1 MSLIQT
7 LIDLFFPPRCPF
19 CLSLLIS
26 GNTDGEGLQP
36 WALGSSVVLE
46 KTICSRC
53 AVELPWLVHCCPRC
67 ASPITVFGDNC
78 PYCREHPVAFTYC
91 CALGSYQG
99 ALRKT
104 LHRFKYRGEKGL
116 ALPLGRLLS
125 ARLTATSW
133 IATVDVLVP
142 IPLSTQR
149 QRTRGYNQAALL
161 AQSVSRNLGIPSQ
174 GLLQRTRETDSQ
186 TSLGR
191 HDRWENIC
199 GAFKESNNSE
209 GKLLGK
215 NVLLVDDILTS
226 GATAHAAS
234 LALKAAGAA
243 TVSVAVIAR

>member
-1 MSLIQT
+1 M
-7 LIDLFFPPRCPF
+7 
-19 CLSLLIS
+19 
-26 GNTDGEGLQP
+26 P
-36 WALGSSVVLE
+36 WGQSTVALERIL
-46 KTICSRC
+46 CSRC

-78 PYCREHPVAFTYC
+78 PYCREHPVAFAFC
-91 CALGSYQG
+91 CALGNYQG

-104 LHRFKYRGEKGL
+104 LHRFKYGGEKGL
-116 ALPLGRLLS
+116 ALPLGRLLA
-125 ARLTATSW
+125 ARLAVTSW
-133 IATVDVLVP
+133 FANVDVLVP
-142 IPLSTQR
+142 VPLSIQR

-161 AQSVSRNLGIPSQ
+161 AQTVSRELGIPSE
-174 GLLQRTRETDSQ
+174 GLLQRTRDTGSQ

-209 GKLLGK
+209 GKLPGK

-234 LALKAAGAA
+234 LALKEAGAA